1 MLQNRKSIKLKMEQD
16 RIVKINIEE
25 EMKTA
30 YIDYSMSV
38 IVSRALPDVRDGLKP
53 VQRRVI
59 FGMDS
64 LGLVHNRPHKK
75 SARIVGEVLGKF
87 HPHGDSSVY
96 DAMVRMAQDWS
107 LRYPLVDGQGNFGSV
122 DGDSP
127 AAMRYTEAR
136 LTRLAEDMIGDL
148 DKDTVD
154 YQLNFDDSL
163 EEPTVMPSKIPTL
176 LVNGASGIAVG
187 MATNM
192 MPHNL
197 GEIVDAIHAYIDNR
211 DIEISELCKHV
222 LAPDFPT
229 GGIIYGM
236 DGVRQAFE
244 TGRGRVVVRGK
255 AEIEAID
262 GTRDRIVITEIPY
275 QINKSVLVKKIADL
289 VNEKKIDGISD
300 LRDESDRNGMRIVCD
315 LRRDANASV
324 ILNQLYN
331 FTSLQTS
338 FGVNNVCLVK
348 GRPRLLNLKQLI
360 GYFVE
365 FRHDVV
371 VRRCEFELRKARERA
386 HILEGFL
393 IALDHLDAVIALIRG
408 SETPEIAREGLIS
421 NFGLSEIQAREIL
434 NMRLQRLTGLERDK
448 IKLEYDEIM
457 KRINWLLAVLGDETL
472 RMNIIKEELNE
483 VKAKYADGRRTR
495 IEYAD
500 GDISITDIID
510 NEHVAVT
517 ISHLGYIK
525 RTSLDE
531 FREQGRGGKGSRGG
545 TTRDDDFIEH
555 LFIGS
560 THDYLLIFTEL
571 GKCYWL
577 RVYDVP
583 EGTKTSKGR
592 AIQNLINID
601 QNDKV
606 RAYLTV
612 ENLEDPAF
620 LQSHY
625 IVFAT
630 KNGTIKKT
638 ALEDYSR
645 PRAGGI
651 RALNIAEVDTLLEVR
666 LTNGKCDILLGVRS
680 GRAVRFPE
688 SKVRPMGRT
697 ATGVIGITLAEDE
710 PDEVVGMVCID
721 PNDATKTVLSVSE
734 RGFGKRT
741 PLADYRL
748 TNRGGKGVTT
758 INVTD
763 RVGHLIAL
771 KQVTEEEGLMIIG
784 KSGIVI
790 RLAINKVATQ
800 GRNTQGSRLIN
811 LGNDDAI
818 ASVEVVPRSE
828 TEDEEI
834 VLHTETETESDA
846 TTATTTNEV
855 TE

>member
-1 MLQNRKSIKLKMEQD
+1 MEYQD
-16 RIVKINIEE
+16 RIVQINIEE

-59 FGMDS
+59 YGMDS
-64 LGLVHNRPHKK
+64 LGLVHNKPHKK

-136 LTRLAEDMIGDL
+136 MTRLTEEMIGDL

-163 EEPTVMPSKIPTL
+163 EEPTVLPAKFPNL

-192 MPHNL
+192 LPHNM
-197 GEIVDAIHAYIDNR
+197 GEIIDATIAYIDNR
-211 DIEISELCKHV
+211 DITTTELCQYV
-222 LAPDFPT
+222 QAPDFPT
-229 GGIIYGM
+229 GGIIYGIE
-236 DGVRQAFE
+236 GVRQAFE

-262 GTRDRIVITEIPY
+262 SLRDRIVITEIPY

-289 VNEKKIDGISD
+289 VNEKKIDGITD

-315 LRRDANASV
+315 LRRDVNSSV

-331 FTSLQTS
+331 YTALQTS

-348 GRPRLLNLKQLI
+348 GRPRLLNLKELI
-360 GYFVE
+360 AYFVE
-365 FRHDVV
+365 FRHEVV
-371 VRRCEFELRKARERA
+371 TRRCEYELRKARERA

-393 IALDHLDAVIALIRG
+393 IALDHLDEVIALIRR
-408 SETPEIAREGLIS
+408 SETPDLAREGLIN

-448 IKLEYDEIM
+448 IRQEYDDIM
-457 KRINWLLAVLGDETL
+457 HRINWLLEVLGNEDL
-472 RMNIIKEELNE
+472 RMGIIKDELAE
-483 VKAKYADGRRTR
+483 IRSRYADSRRTA

-500 GDISITDIID
+500 GDLSITDIID
-510 NEHVAVT
+510 NEHVALT

-525 RTSLDE
+525 RTSLTDY
-531 FREQGRGGKGSRGG
+531 REQGRGGKGSRGG
-545 TTRDDDFIEH
+545 ATRDDDFIEH
-555 LFIGS
+555 LFVGS

-577 RVYDVP
+577 RVYDIP
-583 EGTKTSKGR
+583 EGNKTSKGR

-601 QNDKV
+601 KDDKV

-612 ENLEDPAF
+612 ENLEDRAV
-620 LQSHY
+620 LESHY
-625 IVFAT
+625 IIFAT
-630 KNGTIKKT
+630 QKGIIKKT
-638 ALEDYSR
+638 SLLDYSR
-645 PRAGGI
+645 PRTGGI
-651 RALNIAEVDTLLEVR
+651 RAINIAEGDTLLEAR
-666 LTNGKCDILLGVRS
+666 LTNGKCDILLGLKS

-688 SKVRPMGRT
+688 SKVRPVGR
-697 ATGVIGITLAEDE
+697 AAMGVIGITLSDDVSDA
-710 PDEVVGMVCID
+710 VVGMVCID
-721 PNDATKTVLSVSE
+721 PNDTQKTVLSVSE
-734 RGFGKRT
+734 HGFGKRT
-741 PLADYRL
+741 PLAEYRL
-748 TNRGGKGVTT
+748 TNRGGKGVVTL
-758 INVTD
+758 NVTE
-763 RVGHLIAL
+763 RVGQLIAL
-771 KQVTEEEGLMIIG
+771 KQVTDDEGLMIIC
-784 KSGIVI
+784 KSGIAI
-790 RLAINKVATQ
+790 RLVVSKIAQQ

-811 LGNDDAI
+811 LHNDDQI
-818 ASVEVVPRSE
+818 ASVEVVPRSDNE
-828 TEDEEI
+828 EDEIAEMPGNTA
-834 VLHTETETESDA
+834 VTTNTTTAPNSNNTES
-846 TTATTTNEV
+846 TTEPEA
-855 TE
+855 

>member
-1 MLQNRKSIKLKMEQD
+1 MEYQD
-16 RIVKINIEE
+16 RIVQINIEE

-59 FGMDS
+59 YGMDS
-64 LGLVHNRPHKK
+64 LGLVHNKPHKK

-87 HPHGDSSVY
+87 HPHGDISVY

-136 LTRLAEDMIGDL
+136 MTRLTEEMIGDL

-163 EEPTVMPSKIPTL
+163 EEPTVLPAKFPNL

-192 MPHNL
+192 LPHNM
-197 GEIVDAIHAYIDNR
+197 GEIIDATIAYIDNR
-211 DIEISELCKHV
+211 DITTTELCQYV
-222 LAPDFPT
+222 QAPDFPT
-229 GGIIYGM
+229 GGIIYGIE
-236 DGVRQAFE
+236 GVRQAFE

-262 GTRDRIVITEIPY
+262 SLRDRIVITEIPY

-289 VNEKKIDGISD
+289 VNEKKIDGITD

-315 LRRDANASV
+315 LRRDVNSSV

-331 FTSLQTS
+331 YTALQTS

-348 GRPRLLNLKQLI
+348 GRPRLLNLKELI
-360 GYFVE
+360 AYFVE
-365 FRHDVV
+365 FRHEVV
-371 VRRCEFELRKARERA
+371 TRRCEYELRKARERA

-393 IALDHLDAVIALIRG
+393 IALDHLDEVIALIRR
-408 SETPEIAREGLIS
+408 SETPDLAREGLIN
-421 NFGLSEIQAREIL
+421 NFGLSEIQSREIL

-448 IKLEYDEIM
+448 IRQEYDDIM
-457 KRINWLLAVLGDETL
+457 HRINWLLEVLGNEDL
-472 RMNIIKEELNE
+472 RMGIIKDELAE
-483 VKAKYADGRRTR
+483 IRSRYADSRRTA

-500 GDISITDIID
+500 GDLSITDIID
-510 NEHVAVT
+510 NEHVALT

-525 RTSLDE
+525 RTSLTDY
-531 FREQGRGGKGSRGG
+531 REQGRGGKGSRGG
-545 TTRDDDFIEH
+545 ATRDDDFIEH
-555 LFIGS
+555 LFVGS

-577 RVYDVP
+577 RVYDIP
-583 EGTKTSKGR
+583 EGNKTSKGR

-601 QNDKV
+601 KDDKV

-612 ENLEDPAF
+612 ENLEDRAV
-620 LQSHY
+620 LESHY
-625 IVFAT
+625 IIFAT
-630 KNGTIKKT
+630 QKGIIKKT
-638 ALEDYSR
+638 SLLDYSR
-645 PRAGGI
+645 PRTGGI
-651 RALNIAEVDTLLEVR
+651 RAINIAEGDTLLEAR
-666 LTNGKCDILLGVRS
+666 LTNGKCDILLGLKS

-688 SKVRPMGRT
+688 SKVRPVGR
-697 ATGVIGITLAEDE
+697 AAMGVIGITLSDDVSDA
-710 PDEVVGMVCID
+710 VVGMVCID
-721 PNDATKTVLSVSE
+721 PNDTQKTVLSVSE
-734 RGFGKRT
+734 HGFGKRT
-741 PLADYRL
+741 PLAEYRL
-748 TNRGGKGVTT
+748 TNRGGKGVVTL
-758 INVTD
+758 NVTE
-763 RVGHLIAL
+763 RVGQLIAL
-771 KQVTEEEGLMIIG
+771 KQVTDDEGLMIIC
-784 KSGIVI
+784 KSGIAI
-790 RLAINKVATQ
+790 RLVVSKIAQQ

-811 LGNDDAI
+811 LHNDDQI
-818 ASVEVVPRSE
+818 ASVEVVPRSDNE
-828 TEDEEI
+828 EDEIAEMPGNTA
-834 VLHTETETESDA
+834 VTTNTTTAPNSNNTES
-846 TTATTTNEV
+846 TTEPEA
-855 TE
+855 

>member
-1 MLQNRKSIKLKMEQD
+1 VLQNRKSIKLKMEQD

-583 EGTKTSKGR
+583 EGTKISKGR

-651 RALNIAEVDTLLEVR
+651 RALNIAEGDTLLEVR

-834 VLHTETETESDA
+834 ALNTETEGDA

>member
-1 MLQNRKSIKLKMEQD
+1 MEYQD
-16 RIVKINIEE
+16 RIVQINIEE

-59 FGMDS
+59 YGMDS
-64 LGLVHNRPHKK
+64 LGLVHNKPHKK

-96 DAMVRMAQDWS
+96 GAMVRMAQDWS

-136 LTRLAEDMIGDL
+136 MTRLTEEMIGDL

-163 EEPTVMPSKIPTL
+163 EEPTVLPAKFPNL

-192 MPHNL
+192 LPHNM
-197 GEIVDAIHAYIDNR
+197 GEIIDATIAYIDNR
-211 DIEISELCKHV
+211 DITTTELCQYV
-222 LAPDFPT
+222 QAPDFPT
-229 GGIIYGM
+229 GGIIYGIE
-236 DGVRQAFE
+236 GVRQAFE

-262 GTRDRIVITEIPY
+262 SLRDRIVITEIPY

-289 VNEKKIDGISD
+289 VNEKKIDGITD

-315 LRRDANASV
+315 LRRDVNSSV

-331 FTSLQTS
+331 YTALQTS

-348 GRPRLLNLKQLI
+348 GRPRLLNLKELI
-360 GYFVE
+360 AYFVE
-365 FRHDVV
+365 FRHEVV
-371 VRRCEFELRKARERA
+371 TRRCEYELRKARERA

-393 IALDHLDAVIALIRG
+393 IALDHLDEVIALIRR
-408 SETPEIAREGLIS
+408 SETPDLAREGLIN

-448 IKLEYDEIM
+448 IRQEYDDIM
-457 KRINWLLAVLGDETL
+457 HRINWLLEVLGNEDL
-472 RMNIIKEELNE
+472 RMGIIKDELAE
-483 VKAKYADGRRTR
+483 IRSRYADSRRTA

-500 GDISITDIID
+500 GDLSITDIID
-510 NEHVAVT
+510 NEHVALT

-525 RTSLDE
+525 RTSLTDY
-531 FREQGRGGKGSRGG
+531 REQGRGGKGSRGG
-545 TTRDDDFIEH
+545 ATRDDDFIEH
-555 LFIGS
+555 LFVGS

-577 RVYDVP
+577 RVYDIP
-583 EGTKTSKGR
+583 EGNKTSKGR

-601 QNDKV
+601 KDDKV

-612 ENLEDPAF
+612 ENLEDRAV
-620 LQSHY
+620 LESHY
-625 IVFAT
+625 IIFAT
-630 KNGTIKKT
+630 QKGIIKKT
-638 ALEDYSR
+638 SLLDYSR
-645 PRAGGI
+645 PRTGGI
-651 RALNIAEVDTLLEVR
+651 RAINIAEGDTLLEAR
-666 LTNGKCDILLGVRS
+666 LTNGKCDILLGLKS

-688 SKVRPMGRT
+688 SKVRPVGR
-697 ATGVIGITLAEDE
+697 AAMGVIGITLSDDVSDA
-710 PDEVVGMVCID
+710 VVGMVCID
-721 PNDATKTVLSVSE
+721 PNDTQKTVLSVSE
-734 RGFGKRT
+734 HGFGKRT
-741 PLADYRL
+741 PLAEYRL
-748 TNRGGKGVTT
+748 TNRGGKGVVTL
-758 INVTD
+758 NVTE
-763 RVGHLIAL
+763 RVGQLIAL
-771 KQVTEEEGLMIIG
+771 KQVTDDEGLMIIC
-784 KSGIVI
+784 KSGIAI
-790 RLAINKVATQ
+790 RLVVSKIAQQ

-811 LGNDDAI
+811 LHNDDQI
-818 ASVEVVPRSE
+818 ASVEVVPRSDNE
-828 TEDEEI
+828 EDEIAEMPGNTA
-834 VLHTETETESDA
+834 VTTNTTTAPNSNNTES
-846 TTATTTNEV
+846 TTEPEA
-855 TE
+855 

>member
-1 MLQNRKSIKLKMEQD
+1 MEYQD
-16 RIVKINIEE
+16 RIVQINIEE

-59 FGMDS
+59 YGMDS
-64 LGLVHNRPHKK
+64 LGLVHNKPHKK

-96 DAMVRMAQDWS
+96 DAMVRMAQEWS

-136 LTRLAEDMIGDL
+136 MTRLTEEMIGDL

-163 EEPTVMPSKIPTL
+163 EEPTVLPAKFPNL

-192 MPHNL
+192 LPHNM
-197 GEIVDAIHAYIDNR
+197 GEIIDATIAYIDNR
-211 DIEISELCKHV
+211 DITTTELCQYV
-222 LAPDFPT
+222 QAPDFPT
-229 GGIIYGM
+229 GGIIYGIE
-236 DGVRQAFE
+236 GVRQAFE

-262 GTRDRIVITEIPY
+262 SLRDRIVITEIPY

-289 VNEKKIDGISD
+289 VNEKKIDGITD

-315 LRRDANASV
+315 LRRDVNSSV

-331 FTSLQTS
+331 YTALQTS

-348 GRPRLLNLKQLI
+348 GRPRLLNLKELI
-360 GYFVE
+360 AYFVE
-365 FRHDVV
+365 FRHEVV
-371 VRRCEFELRKARERA
+371 TRRCEYELRKARERA

-393 IALDHLDAVIALIRG
+393 IALDHLDEVIALIRR
-408 SETPEIAREGLIS
+408 SETPDLAREGLIN

-448 IKLEYDEIM
+448 IRQEYDDIM
-457 KRINWLLAVLGDETL
+457 HRINWLLEVLGNEDL
-472 RMNIIKEELNE
+472 RMGIIKDELAE
-483 VKAKYADGRRTR
+483 IRSRYADSRRTA

-500 GDISITDIID
+500 GDLSITDIID
-510 NEHVAVT
+510 NEHVALT

-525 RTSLDE
+525 RTSLTDY
-531 FREQGRGGKGSRGG
+531 REQGRGGKGSRGG
-545 TTRDDDFIEH
+545 ATRDDDFIEH
-555 LFIGS
+555 LFVGS

-577 RVYDVP
+577 RVYDIP
-583 EGTKTSKGR
+583 EGNKTSKGR

-601 QNDKV
+601 KDDKV

-612 ENLEDPAF
+612 ENLEDRAV
-620 LQSHY
+620 LESHY
-625 IVFAT
+625 IIFAT
-630 KNGTIKKT
+630 QKGIIKKT
-638 ALEDYSR
+638 SLLDYSR
-645 PRAGGI
+645 PRTGGI
-651 RALNIAEVDTLLEVR
+651 RAINIAEGDTLLEAR
-666 LTNGKCDILLGVRS
+666 LTNGKCDILLGLKS

-688 SKVRPMGRT
+688 SKVRPVGR
-697 ATGVIGITLAEDE
+697 AAMGVIGITLSDDVSDA
-710 PDEVVGMVCID
+710 VVGMVCID
-721 PNDATKTVLSVSE
+721 PNDTQKTVLSVSE
-734 RGFGKRT
+734 HGFGKRT
-741 PLADYRL
+741 PLAEYRL
-748 TNRGGKGVTT
+748 TNRGGKGVVTL
-758 INVTD
+758 NVTE
-763 RVGHLIAL
+763 RVGQLIAL
-771 KQVTEEEGLMIIG
+771 KQVTDDEGLMIIC
-784 KSGIVI
+784 KSGIAI
-790 RLAINKVATQ
+790 RLVVSKIAQQ

-811 LGNDDAI
+811 LHNDDQI
-818 ASVEVVPRSE
+818 ASVEVVPRSDNE
-828 TEDEEI
+828 EDEIAEMPGNTA
-834 VLHTETETESDA
+834 VTTNTTTAPNSNNTES
-846 TTATTTNEV
+846 TTEPEA
-855 TE
+855 

>member
-1 MLQNRKSIKLKMEQD
+1 M
-16 RIVKINIEE
+16 
-25 EMKTA
+25 
-30 YIDYSMSV
+30 
-38 IVSRALPDVRDGLKP
+38 
-53 VQRRVI
+53 
-59 FGMDS
+59 
-64 LGLVHNRPHKK
+64 
-75 SARIVGEVLGKF
+75 
-87 HPHGDSSVY
+87 
-96 DAMVRMAQDWS
+96 
-107 LRYPLVDGQGNFGSV
+107 
-122 DGDSP
+122 
-127 AAMRYTEAR
+127 
-136 LTRLAEDMIGDL
+136 
-148 DKDTVD
+148 
-154 YQLNFDDSL
+154 
-163 EEPTVMPSKIPTL
+163 PTV
-176 LVNGASGIAVG
+176 A
-187 MATNM
+187 
-192 MPHNL
+192 
-197 GEIVDAIHAYIDNR
+197 
-211 DIEISELCKHV
+211 
-222 LAPDFPT
+222 AP
-229 GGIIYGM
+229 
-236 DGVRQAFE
+236 
-244 TGRGRVVVRGK
+244 
-255 AEIEAID
+255 
-262 GTRDRIVITEIPY
+262 
-275 QINKSVLVKKIADL
+275 
-289 VNEKKIDGISD
+289 
-300 LRDESDRNGMRIVCD
+300 
-315 LRRDANASV
+315 
-324 ILNQLYN
+324 
-331 FTSLQTS
+331 
-338 FGVNNVCLVK
+338 
-348 GRPRLLNLKQLI
+348 
-360 GYFVE
+360 
-365 FRHDVV
+365 
-371 VRRCEFELRKARERA
+371 
-386 HILEGFL
+386 
-393 IALDHLDAVIALIRG
+393 
-408 SETPEIAREGLIS
+408 
-421 NFGLSEIQAREIL
+421 
-434 NMRLQRLTGLERDK
+434 
-448 IKLEYDEIM
+448 
-457 KRINWLLAVLGDETL
+457 
-472 RMNIIKEELNE
+472 
-483 VKAKYADGRRTR
+483 R

-583 EGTKTSKGR
+583 EGTKISKGR

-651 RALNIAEVDTLLEVR
+651 RALNIAEGDTLLEVR

-721 PNDATKTVLSVSE
+721 PNDTTKTVLSVSE

-834 VLHTETETESDA
+834 VLHTETEGDA

>member
-651 RALNIAEVDTLLEVR
+651 RALNIAEGDTLLEVR

-834 VLHTETETESDA
+834 ALNTETEGDA
-846 TTATTTNEV
+846 TSATTTNEV

>member
-1 MLQNRKSIKLKMEQD
+1 VLQNRKSIKLKMEQD

-87 HPHGDSSVY
+87 HPHGDRSVY

-577 RVYDVP
+577 RVYDIP

-612 ENLEDPAF
+612 ENLEDPTF

-638 ALEDYSR
+638 SLEDYSR

-651 RALNIAEVDTLLEVR
+651 RALNIAEGDTLLEVR

-688 SKVRPMGRT
+688 TKVRPMGRT

-758 INVTD
+758 LNVTD

-834 VLHTETETESDA
+834 ALNTETEGD
-846 TTATTTNEV
+846 TTSTTTTNEV

>member
-1 MLQNRKSIKLKMEQD
+1 MEYQD
-16 RIVKINIEE
+16 RIVQINIEE

-59 FGMDS
+59 YGMDS
-64 LGLVHNRPHKK
+64 LGLVHNKPHKK

-136 LTRLAEDMIGDL
+136 MTRLTEEMIGDL

-163 EEPTVMPSKIPTL
+163 EEPTVLPAKFPNL

-192 MPHNL
+192 LPHNM
-197 GEIVDAIHAYIDNR
+197 GEIIDATIAYIDNR
-211 DIEISELCKHV
+211 DITTTELCQYV
-222 LAPDFPT
+222 QAPDFPT
-229 GGIIYGM
+229 GGIIYGIE
-236 DGVRQAFE
+236 GVRQAFE

-262 GTRDRIVITEIPY
+262 SLRDRIVITEIPY

-289 VNEKKIDGISD
+289 VNEKKIDGITD

-315 LRRDANASV
+315 LRRDVNSSV

-331 FTSLQTS
+331 YTALQTS

-348 GRPRLLNLKQLI
+348 GRPRLLNLKELI
-360 GYFVE
+360 AYFVE
-365 FRHDVV
+365 FRHEVV
-371 VRRCEFELRKARERA
+371 TRRCEYELRKARERA

-393 IALDHLDAVIALIRG
+393 IALDHLDEVIALIRR
-408 SETPEIAREGLIS
+408 SETPDLAREGLIN
-421 NFGLSEIQAREIL
+421 NFGLSEIQSREIL

-448 IKLEYDEIM
+448 IRQEYDDIM
-457 KRINWLLAVLGDETL
+457 HRINWLLEVLGNEDL
-472 RMNIIKEELNE
+472 RMGIIKDELAE
-483 VKAKYADGRRTR
+483 IRSRYADSRRTA

-500 GDISITDIID
+500 GDLSITDIID
-510 NEHVAVT
+510 NEHVALT

-525 RTSLDE
+525 RTSLTDY
-531 FREQGRGGKGSRGG
+531 REQGRGGKGSRGG
-545 TTRDDDFIEH
+545 ATRDDDFIEH
-555 LFIGS
+555 LFVGS

-577 RVYDVP
+577 RVYDIP
-583 EGTKTSKGR
+583 EGNKTSKGR

-601 QNDKV
+601 KDDKV

-612 ENLEDPAF
+612 ENLEDRAV
-620 LQSHY
+620 LESHY
-625 IVFAT
+625 IIFAT
-630 KNGTIKKT
+630 QKGIIKKT
-638 ALEDYSR
+638 SLLDYSR
-645 PRAGGI
+645 PRTGGI
-651 RALNIAEVDTLLEVR
+651 RAINIAEGDTLLEAR
-666 LTNGKCDILLGVRS
+666 LTNGKCDILLGLKS

-688 SKVRPMGRT
+688 SKVRPVGR
-697 ATGVIGITLAEDE
+697 AAMGVIGITLSDDVSDA
-710 PDEVVGMVCID
+710 VVGMVCID
-721 PNDATKTVLSVSE
+721 PNDTQKTVLSVSE
-734 RGFGKRT
+734 HGFGKRT
-741 PLADYRL
+741 PLAEYRL
-748 TNRGGKGVTT
+748 TNRGGKGVVTL
-758 INVTD
+758 NVTE
-763 RVGHLIAL
+763 RVGQLIAL
-771 KQVTEEEGLMIIG
+771 KQVTDDEGLMIIC
-784 KSGIVI
+784 KSGIAI
-790 RLAINKVATQ
+790 RLVVSKIAQQ

-811 LGNDDAI
+811 LHNDDQI
-818 ASVEVVPRSE
+818 ASVEVVPRSDNE
-828 TEDEEI
+828 EDEIAEMPGNTA
-834 VLHTETETESDA
+834 VTTNTTTAPNSNNTES
-846 TTATTTNEV
+846 TTEPEA
-855 TE
+855 

>member
-1 MLQNRKSIKLKMEQD
+1 MEYQD
-16 RIVKINIEE
+16 RIVQINIEE

-59 FGMDS
+59 YGMDS
-64 LGLVHNRPHKK
+64 LGLVHNKPHKK

-136 LTRLAEDMIGDL
+136 MTRLTEEMIGDL

-163 EEPTVMPSKIPTL
+163 EEPTVLPAKFPNL

-192 MPHNL
+192 LPHNM
-197 GEIVDAIHAYIDNR
+197 GEIIDATIAYIDNR
-211 DIEISELCKHV
+211 DITTTELCQYV
-222 LAPDFPT
+222 QAPDFPT
-229 GGIIYGM
+229 GGIIYGIE
-236 DGVRQAFE
+236 GVRQAFE

-262 GTRDRIVITEIPY
+262 SLRDRIVITEIPY

-289 VNEKKIDGISD
+289 VNEKKIDGITD

-315 LRRDANASV
+315 LRRDVNSSV

-331 FTSLQTS
+331 YTALQTS

-348 GRPRLLNLKQLI
+348 GRPRLLNLKELI
-360 GYFVE
+360 AYFVE
-365 FRHDVV
+365 FRHEVV
-371 VRRCEFELRKARERA
+371 TRRCEYELRKARERA

-393 IALDHLDAVIALIRG
+393 IALDHLDEVIALIRR
-408 SETPEIAREGLIS
+408 SETPDLAREGLIN

-448 IKLEYDEIM
+448 IRQEYDDIM
-457 KRINWLLAVLGDETL
+457 RRINWLLEVLGNEDL
-472 RMNIIKEELNE
+472 RMGIIKDELAE
-483 VKAKYADGRRTR
+483 IRSRYADSRRTA

-500 GDISITDIID
+500 GDLSITDIID
-510 NEHVAVT
+510 NEHVALT

-525 RTSLDE
+525 RTSLADY
-531 FREQGRGGKGSRGG
+531 REQGRGGKGSRGG
-545 TTRDDDFIEH
+545 ATRDDDFIEH
-555 LFIGS
+555 LFVGS

-577 RVYDVP
+577 RVYDIP
-583 EGTKTSKGR
+583 EGNKTSKGR

-601 QNDKV
+601 KDDKV

-612 ENLEDPAF
+612 ENLEDRAV
-620 LQSHY
+620 LESHY
-625 IVFAT
+625 IIFAT
-630 KNGTIKKT
+630 QKGIIKKT
-638 ALEDYSR
+638 SLLDYSR
-645 PRAGGI
+645 PRTGGI
-651 RALNIAEVDTLLEVR
+651 RAINIAEGDTLLEAR
-666 LTNGKCDILLGVRS
+666 LTNGKCDILLGLKS

-688 SKVRPMGRT
+688 SKVRPVGR
-697 ATGVIGITLAEDE
+697 AAMGVIGITLSDDVSDA
-710 PDEVVGMVCID
+710 VVGMVCID
-721 PNDATKTVLSVSE
+721 PNDTQKTVLSVSE
-734 RGFGKRT
+734 HGFGKRT
-741 PLADYRL
+741 PLAEYRL
-748 TNRGGKGVTT
+748 TNRGGKGVVTL
-758 INVTD
+758 NVTE
-763 RVGHLIAL
+763 RVGQLIAL
-771 KQVTEEEGLMIIG
+771 KQVTDDEGLMIIC
-784 KSGIVI
+784 KSGIAI
-790 RLAINKVATQ
+790 RLVVSKIAQQ

-811 LGNDDAI
+811 LHNDDQI
-818 ASVEVVPRSE
+818 ASVEVVPRSDNE
-828 TEDEEI
+828 EDETAEMPDNATVSI
-834 VLHTETETESDA
+834 DA
-846 TTATTTNEV
+846 TTAPDSNS
-855 TE
+855 TEPEA